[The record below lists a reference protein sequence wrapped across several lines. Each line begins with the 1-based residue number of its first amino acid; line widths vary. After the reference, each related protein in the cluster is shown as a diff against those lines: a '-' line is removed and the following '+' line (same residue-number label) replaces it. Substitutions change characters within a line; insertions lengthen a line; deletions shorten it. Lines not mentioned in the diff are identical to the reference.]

1 MNIKHINWV
10 ISEHVLSYDQAE
22 EFTQPLCD
30 LNLFFGSFCCLFVC
44 CFLWRSISNQVACCS
59 AKQYL
64 VAFSFLSC
72 SYLGWQISQFSFYKE
87 VCGLISP
94 SWEKLLTTVALF
106 FCFLPVVLKAPS
118 VMRNVVIET
127 SFSQWRNPFLK
138 LIMKIDAILILIR
151 YLCRWVEGGVMV
163 LLITLSLIFPVWL
176 TSISRIYK
184 AK

>member
-22 EFTQPLCD
+22 ECD

-72 SYLGWQISQFSFYKE
+72 SYLGRQISQFSFYKE

-94 SWEKLLTTVALF
+94 SWEKLRTTVVF
-106 FCFLPVVLKAPS
+106 FFFASCFESSICDAQWSDRNFFFSVTKPFFEADYENRCYFNLDQLSLPLELKVELWFFWSPC
-118 VMRNVVIET
+118 RL
-127 SFSQWRNPFLK
+127 FSQF
-138 LIMKIDAILILIR
+138 D
-151 YLCRWVEGGVMV
+151 
-163 LLITLSLIFPVWL
+163 
-176 TSISRIYK
+176 
-184 AK
+184 